1 MHFDCKSPLHPLIV
15 GASSSSPMLHRNPP
29 NIGNKILLPSNS
41 SHKVLVVESLF
52 WVSVIPSDSQ
62 EIVSLRWNWKGI
74 HMTFLRAIF
83 TYLYISYIPL
93 RSVRD
98 TFSIH
103 VLISVLLSS
112 QNLHHWANSTDS
124 SGDMKMWEPGF
135 MKFMIILCHYNITK
149 TKTWYTNWYNWF
161 WWVCFSAYLF
171 EIGKVDSRWLKD
183 LWSNGF
189 DSLDSLQDTGHEGN
203 WIALDIDELVFS
215 LEDVDPI
222 VHIQGHPLPVWW
234 QLETRPHRFLTMKKT

>member
-1 MHFDCKSPLHPLIV
+1 MTRRK
-15 GASSSSPMLHRNPP
+15 SSPWGE
-29 NIGNKILLPSNS
+29 IGKEFIW
-41 SHKVLVVESLF
+41 LF
-52 WVSVIPSDSQ
+52 FVPCDA
-62 EIVSLRWNWKGI
+62 N
-74 HMTFLRAIF
+74 F

-103 VLISVLLSS
+103 VLISVPLSS
-112 QNLHHWANSTDS
+112 QNLHHWAN
-124 SGDMKMWEPGF
+124 GF

-149 TKTWYTNWYNWF
+149 TKTWYTNWF

-189 DSLDSLQDTGHEGN
+189 DSLQDTGHEGN
-203 WIALDIDELVFS
+203 WIAFDIDELVFS

-234 QLETRPHRFLTMKKT
+234 QLETRPHPFLTARTFLDKSMNSKWTKLIKQNNVSIICVNIDT

>member
-1 MHFDCKSPLHPLIV
+1 MF
-15 GASSSSPMLHRNPP
+15 HRNPP

-74 HMTFLRAIF
+74 HMTFSSCHANF

-103 VLISVLLSS
+103 VLISVPLSS
-112 QNLHHWANSTDS
+112 QNLHHWAN
-124 SGDMKMWEPGF
+124 GF

-149 TKTWYTNWYNWF
+149 TKTWYTNWF

-189 DSLDSLQDTGHEGN
+189 DSLQDTGHEGN
-203 WIALDIDELVFS
+203 WIAFDIDELVFS

-234 QLETRPHRFLTMKKT
+234 QLETRPHPFLTARTFLDKSMNSKWTKLIKQNNVSIICVNINT